1 MHMHDQDTVHDT
13 VEQMEARLQHLRR
26 VTEEIATQHDEVAD
40 QLCRQLAPDR
50 IQRLRDQLGMIDE
63 AGA

>member
-1 MHMHDQDTVHDT
+1 MHMHDQDTLQDT

-26 VTEEIATQHDEVAD
+26 VTEEIAAQHNEVAD
-40 QLCRQLAPDR
+40 ELGRQLAPER
-50 IQRLRDQLGMIDE
+50 IQRLRDQLGRIDD

>member
-1 MHMHDQDTVHDT
+1 MHMHDQDTLQDT

-26 VTEEIATQHDEVAD
+26 VTEEIATQHDEVAEE
-40 QLCRQLAPDR
+40 LGRQLASDR
-50 IQRLRDQLGMIDE
+50 IQRLRDQLGMIDD